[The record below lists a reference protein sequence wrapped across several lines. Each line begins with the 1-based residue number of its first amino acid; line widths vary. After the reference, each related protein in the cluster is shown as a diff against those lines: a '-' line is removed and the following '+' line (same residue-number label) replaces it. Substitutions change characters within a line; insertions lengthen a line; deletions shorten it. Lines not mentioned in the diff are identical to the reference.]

1 MTMHIGRFTRS
12 DSYTY
17 FMNNQ
22 PLPTV
27 DLENDLGVFVDNQL
41 KFHHHTGAT
50 ITKANRVLAIIN
62 KSFASLDVTM
72 FPMLYKAL
80 V

>member
-1 MTMHIGRFTRS
+1 MHIGRFTS
-12 DSYTY
+12 DSYTC

-27 DLENDLGVFVDNQL
+27 DLENNLGVFVDNQL

-50 ITKANRVLAIIN
+50 IAKANRILAITN
-62 KSFASLDVTM
+62 KSHARLHT
-72 FPMLYKAL
+72 P
-80 V
+80 

>member
-1 MTMHIGRFTRS
+1 MHIARFTS

-27 DLENDLGVFVDNQL
+27 DLENDLGVFVDNLL

-50 ITKANRVLAIIN
+50 IQIV
-62 KSFASLDVTM
+62 F
-72 FPMLYKAL
+72 
-80 V
+80 

>member
-1 MTMHIGRFTRS
+1 MHFGRFTS

-17 FMNNQ
+17 FMSNQ

-41 KFHHHTGAT
+41 KFHHHIGGT
-50 ITKANRVLAIIN
+50 IAKANYHYN
-62 KSFASLDVTM
+62 KSFASLDVYNNV
-72 FPMLYKAL
+72 FHF

>member
-1 MTMHIGRFTRS
+1 MHIGRFTS
-12 DSYTY
+12 DSYIY

-27 DLENDLGVFVDNQL
+27 DLENDVDNQL

-50 ITKANRVLAIIN
+50 IAKANRVLAIIN
-62 KSFASLDVTM
+62 KSFACLDVTV

-80 V
+80 ARP